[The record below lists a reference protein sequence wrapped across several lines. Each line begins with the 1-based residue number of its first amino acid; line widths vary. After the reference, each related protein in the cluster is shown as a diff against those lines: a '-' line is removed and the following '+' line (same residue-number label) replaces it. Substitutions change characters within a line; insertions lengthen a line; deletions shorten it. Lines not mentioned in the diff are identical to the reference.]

1 MSDDRRHLELELLL
15 QRTIPGK
22 LVSADEPS
30 LLQELEAKGFDPV
43 RHAALA
49 KRLTELL
56 SKNVEVNDEVPAQEP
71 AITLSLIH
79 I

>member
-15 QRTIPGK
+15 QRTIPGE
-22 LVSADEPS
+22 LVSADAPS

-49 KRLTELL
+49 ECLTELL
-56 SKNVEVNDEVPAQEP
+56 SKVTDFYED
-71 AITLSLIH
+71 
-79 I
+79 